1 MAYAIF
7 KVNMY
12 NKPHLLKK
20 KNLNVIQYKNCVVTP
35 FIYRNKEIIFFWQ
48 KNKQSFINFVTYTFT
63 LYVVLRE
70 LSCDRMLHN
79 VIIIYM

>member
-20 KNLNVIQYKNCVVTP
+20 KKTSTLFSIKTALLHHLY
-35 FIYRNKEIIFFWQ
+35 IEIKKSFFFFG
-48 KNKQSFINFVTYTFT
+48 KKINNP
-63 LYVVLRE
+63 L
-70 LSCDRMLHN
+70 
-79 VIIIYM
+79 

>member
-20 KNLNVIQYKNCVVTP
+20 KTSTLFSIKTALLHHLY
-35 FIYRNKEIIFFWQ
+35 IEIKKSFFFWQ
-48 KNKQSFINFVTYTFT
+48 KNKQSFIHFVTYTFT

-70 LSCDRMLHN
+70 LSGDRMLHN